1 MAHRDDGPLVVHCSA
16 GIGRAGTFI
25 VADMQMQQ
33 FDARGTVDISEGS
46 LPGKGLSSYFPAVA
60 RVRHERPRMVQTASQ
75 YVFLHQV
82 LIEYIWTK
90 VSFCA

>member
-33 FDARGTVDISEGS
+33 FDARGTVDISEGI
-46 LPGKGLSSYFPAVA
+46 LPG
-60 RVRHERPRMVQTASQ
+60 
-75 YVFLHQV
+75 
-82 LIEYIWTK
+82 
-90 VSFCA
+90 